1 VNVTIHKNFNQTTP
15 FSEASN
21 DDEMAQIMVLRY
33 PKACSGFERG
43 AMWFA
48 TTIEEIRQYE
58 AWKYIGFDT
67 FEAFCRAK
75 LGQTIHE
82 VEEIVEGVRI
92 LGGNPT
98 VEEAKKAS
106 RSTRAAGMVIAGTH
120 SVTEAARECGISHP
134 AVSKAVTK
142 KTVTKE
148 KVTTPPQPTIKL
160 AKDPALTAKN
170 IKAKMGEE
178 WARALVVELLKGGAA

>member
-1 VNVTIHKNFNQTTP
+1 MNVTIHKNFNQTTP
-15 FSEASN
+15 FSEAGN
-21 DDEMAQIMVLRY
+21 ADEMAQIMRLRY

-43 AMWFA
+43 ALWFA
-48 TTIEEIRQYE
+48 TTIEEIRRYQ

-67 FEAFCRAK
+67 FEAFCKAE

-82 VEEIVEGVRI
+82 VEEIVEGVKI

-106 RSTRAAGMVIAGTH
+106 KAAQIRKLAEDKPEMSRADIAREVGAARSN
-120 SVTEAARECGISHP
+120 VTEVLRKP
-134 AVSKAVTK
+134 VKQ
-142 KTVTKE
+142 KTVTHK
-148 KVTTPPQPTIKL
+148 TPVIGLSQN
-160 AKDPALTAKN
+160 PALTAAN

-178 WARALVVELLKGGAA
+178 YAVRLKGEL